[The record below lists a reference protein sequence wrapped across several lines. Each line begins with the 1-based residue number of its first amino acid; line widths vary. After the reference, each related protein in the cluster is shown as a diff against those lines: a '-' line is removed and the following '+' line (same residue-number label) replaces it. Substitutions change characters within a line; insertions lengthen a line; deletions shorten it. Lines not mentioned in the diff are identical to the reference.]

1 MHCGLNNLSYSST
14 CTKFWQLQPACPCCT
29 GKDVYVD
36 LNGWHLH
43 LQHITAK
50 DNFKLSQ
57 ALAMA
62 IGPEAKAGIS
72 DKDLEDF
79 LKKVPLQ
86 LGQGKAQVSLFDA
99 IPKSG
104 IRNLSNAIKDYKYQE
119 ER

>member
-1 MHCGLNNLSYSST
+1 M
-14 CTKFWQLQPACPCCT
+14 
-29 GKDVYVD
+29 D